1 MSETGAVSRS
11 CSEKKKK
18 IGIKYSQNSRESN
31 CAGVSTLRIPV
42 MHGLS
47 FTGFWFYRKWILND
61 YVQDLII

>member
-47 FTGFWFYRKWILND
+47 FTGFWFYRK
-61 YVQDLII
+61 